1 MDYFSIVIFII
12 LSSTILIML
21 YYLLLKIIRDYR
33 KINELTSTDE
43 VLQVPPIDNETK
55 VSQQNTIPSTRGI
68 QVDSLIEDIIIIN
81 PDI

>member
-1 MDYFSIVIFII
+1 MDYLTIIIFII
-12 LSSTILIML
+12 LSSTFLIML
-21 YYLLLKIIRDYR
+21 YYLLLTIIRDYR

-55 VSQQNTIPSTRGI
+55 VSQQNTIPSTRGV
-68 QVDSLIEDIIIIN
+68 QVDSLEENIIIIH

>member
-1 MDYFSIVIFII
+1 MDYLSIIIFII
-12 LSSTILIML
+12 LSITFLIML
-21 YYLLLKIIRDYR
+21 YYLLLTIIRDYR
-33 KINELTSTDE
+33 RINELTLTDE

-55 VSQQNTIPSTRGI
+55 VSQQNTIPSTRGV